1 MHLSPSS
8 RPRFGASF
16 LLSILAAL
24 ALTGAALAA
33 PTLGFLESW
42 PGASLQGWGGG
53 SALSNPGTGG
63 TGGSVDGYLRFS
75 TPNGGQRR
83 LGVNS
88 FGTEYAGDWTAAGI
102 TQVRLWLNDVGTDDP
117 LEIHLS
123 VGDGTSNFWQ
133 YNVAFMPPHER
144 WAEFVVDLTSDANW
158 TRIIGAGTF
167 AQALQA
173 VDRVHVRHDL
183 APFGQSPD
191 LIDADVGLDRVLLTN
206 GVTGIAP
213 GGPSVARALQLAAP
227 APNPSRGPVAF
238 SLEVYDGAP
247 VTLEIVDVAGRVLRR
262 AELAAALPGPRAWTW
277 DGRDHAGRATPAGY
291 YRVRAV
297 GASGGMSR
305 GLVRID

>member
-1 MHLSPSS
+1 MHPSPSS
-8 RPRFGASF
+8 RPRFGESL
-16 LLSILAAL
+16 LLSLAA
-24 ALTGAALAA
+24 ALTFTGAAIAA

-53 SALSNPGTGG
+53 SALSNPGAGG
-63 TGGSVDGYLRFS
+63 TGGATDGYLRFS

-88 FGTEYAGDWTAAGI
+88 FGTEYAGDWAAAGI

-117 LEIHLS
+117 LEIHFS

-133 YNVAFMPPHER
+133 YNVSFLPPHDR
-144 WAEFVVDLTSDANW
+144 WAEFVVDLSSDANW

-191 LIDADVGLDRVLLTN
+191 LIDADAGLDRVLLTN
-206 GVTGIAP
+206 GVTGVAP
-213 GGPSVARALQLAAP
+213 GGPGAPRALELAAP
-227 APNPSRGPVAF
+227 MPNPSRGVVAF
-238 SLEVYDGAP
+238 SLEMFDGGA
-247 VTLEIVDVAGRVLRR
+247 VSLEIVDVTGRLVRR
-262 AELAAALPGPRAWTW
+262 AGLAATGPGARAWTW
-277 DGRDHAGRATPAGY
+277 DGRDASGRAAPAGY

-297 GASGGMSR
+297 GAAGGASR
-305 GLVRID
+305 GFVRLD